1 MEQEPLPLAAS
12 NSAIDFD
19 ALCTSATIESPVFAS
34 EQFLCQRNFGDSFFF
49 DLYSSFS
56 MTITQTFSV
65 MSFMEQCY
73 QNNVSFFVETLSRLS
88 HDLPQLLSK
97 QAFEMSFSFLSK
109 TSFTCL
115 DTEKKLTNFLGTQE
129 RFVHPRE
136 ILLGGDYETRYSN
149 GLPQEMFVERKAQFI
164 SLADVLMKV
173 ILHSDEVISQCLK
186 YQQLLSELS
195 QSGILLD
202 VQQLTIDRNT
212 LANVD
217 GTLHADATDFIL
229 SIQL

>member
-1 MEQEPLPLAAS
+1 
-12 NSAIDFD
+12 
-19 ALCTSATIESPVFAS
+19 
-34 EQFLCQRNFGDSFFF
+34 
-49 DLYSSFS
+49 
-56 MTITQTFSV
+56 
-65 MSFMEQCY
+65 
-73 QNNVSFFVETLSRLS
+73 
-88 HDLPQLLSK
+88 
-97 QAFEMSFSFLSK
+97 MSFSFLSK

-129 RFVHPRE
+129 RFVYPRE
-136 ILLGGDYETRYSN
+136 ILLGGDYETRYNN
-149 GLPQEMFVERKAQFI
+149 GLPQQMFVERKAQFI

-202 VQQLTIDRNT
+202 VQQLTIDRNP

-217 GTLHADATDFIL
+217 ATLHADATDFIL